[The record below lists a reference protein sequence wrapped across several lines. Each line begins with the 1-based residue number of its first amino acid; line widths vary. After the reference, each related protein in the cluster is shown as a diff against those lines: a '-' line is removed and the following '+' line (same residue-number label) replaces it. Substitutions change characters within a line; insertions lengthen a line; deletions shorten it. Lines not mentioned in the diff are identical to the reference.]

1 MHVIVLHTT
10 GDVLH
15 TTDDVLQIT
24 GDVLHTTDDVL
35 QITGDGVHDTL
46 HATIDEL
53 AGVELGT
60 VCEYTLN
67 SDMSVSVKV

>member
-1 MHVIVLHTT
+1 MHVI
-10 GDVLH
+10 
-15 TTDDVLQIT
+15 
-24 GDVLHTTDDVL
+24 VLHTTDDVL

-60 VCEYTLN
+60 VCGYTLN